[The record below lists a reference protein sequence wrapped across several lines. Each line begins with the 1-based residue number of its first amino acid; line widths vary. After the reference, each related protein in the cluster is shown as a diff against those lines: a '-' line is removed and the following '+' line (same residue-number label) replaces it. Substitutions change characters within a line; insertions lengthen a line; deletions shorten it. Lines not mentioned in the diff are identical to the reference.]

1 MFRNFS
7 FSHRALAKLIMLNEI
22 SKGCFRKNG
31 FLLLASNPDTKET
44 FFTILG
50 EEKRKNQ
57 TLTII
62 KMKATY
68 LKNLEIN
75 FNVVG
80 SWLKFFNPGSVVRIR
95 EKHKHSSSIK
105 ADIKKLNEI
114 LDKYFGKSSCILICK
129 LPKISKNL
137 FVEHVNV
144 HNIEKK
150 KLTCGNSETKCKI
163 SLKILD

>member
-1 MFRNFS
+1 
-7 FSHRALAKLIMLNEI
+7 
-22 SKGCFRKNG
+22 
-31 FLLLASNPDTKET
+31 
-44 FFTILG
+44 
-50 EEKRKNQ
+50 
-57 TLTII
+57 
-62 KMKATY
+62 MKATY

-137 FVEHVNV
+137 FVKHVNV

-150 KLTCGNSETKCKI
+150 KLICGNSETKCKI